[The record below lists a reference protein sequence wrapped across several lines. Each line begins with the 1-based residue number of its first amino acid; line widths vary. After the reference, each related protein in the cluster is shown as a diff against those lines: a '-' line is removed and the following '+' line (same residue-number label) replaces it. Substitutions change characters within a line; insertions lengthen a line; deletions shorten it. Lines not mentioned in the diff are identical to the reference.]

1 MYRSTLPIDQCEPIP
16 NCSVNFSKV
25 KTAVRE
31 HVYTHDYVGS
41 TQACQIVEGEIA
53 KEAAR
58 NASLQLLIHLIRDV
72 TFLNRFEKLKL
83 SMRFSMSSIATLLF
97 LTNLIRGVTPF

>member
-1 MYRSTLPIDQCEPIP
+1 MYGSTLPIDQCEPIP

-25 KTAVRE
+25 KTALRE

-58 NASLQLLIHLIRDV
+58 NASLQLLIHLIRGV
-72 TFLNRFEKLKL
+72 TFFNRFEKFK
-83 SMRFSMSSIATLLF
+83 FK
-97 LTNLIRGVTPF
+97 